1 MNVER
6 EVLTDIL
13 SLTKTGIVDY
23 ALLCKTSKIPIS
35 TAQQVVK
42 RLEEQGLVSLQGKV
56 LTVTPT
62 SRVEMAIRAIKMGS
76 DFESIC
82 QKLEWKEFENISRIT
97 FEAFNYK
104 VIKNLRFKTRTKRRR
119 EIDLIA
125 YKKPIIASVD
135 CKHWQRN
142 WTRSPIKKVVEQQIE
157 RTQLFTETLQ
167 SFQSKMKIGNWKKA
181 IVIPIVLCLL
191 PGPFKFHRQTPVV
204 PVMKLQSFLNE
215 LPAHIDDLTYFTKNI
230 IEVDNKITEY

>member
-6 EVLTDIL
+6 EVLANIL
-13 SLTKTGIVDY
+13 VMTKTGIVDY
-23 ALLCKTSKIPIS
+23 SLLCKSSKVPRS

-42 RLEEQGLVSLQGKV
+42 NLEQQGLVSLRGKV
-56 LTVTPT
+56 LTVSPT
-62 SRVEMAIRAIKMGS
+62 QRVEIAIQAIKIGS
-76 DFESIC
+76 DFENIC
-82 QKLEWKEFENISRIT
+82 QKLQWKEFENIARRT
-97 FEAFNYK
+97 FEIFSYD
-104 VIKNLRFKTRTKRRR
+104 VIGNLRFKTRTKRRG

-142 WTRSPIKKVVEQQIE
+142 WTRSPIKKVVEQQIK
-157 RTQLFTETLQ
+157 RTQLFTEILQ
-167 SFQSKMKIGNWKKA
+167 NFQSTMKLGNWKKA
-181 IVIPIVLCLL
+181 IVIPMVLSLL

-215 LPAHIDDLTYFTKNI
+215 LPAHIDDLTYFTKTI
-230 IEVDNKITEY
+230 VQVDRRITEY